1 MKKPRIIGLTGGIGM
16 GKSTA
21 AALLKNMGLPVY
33 NADHAVHALLR
44 RGGKAVK
51 PVAKI
56 FPESLKRGAIDRKIL
71 AKTVFH
77 EPKRLKKLEAILHP
91 LVRQEE
97 KKFIA
102 QAVKK
107 KNPAVVLEIP
117 LMFETGAQKR
127 CDFVMCVTAPLALQ
141 KQRVLERK
149 SMTLERFKAIV
160 KLQMPNAEKLKRADY
175 VVRTGKSVEDTQKQ
189 LLRILSDQK
198 LI

>member
-21 AALLKNMGLPVY
+21 AAILKNMGLPVY

-44 RGGKAVK
+44 KSGGAVK
-51 PVAKI
+51 PVAQL

-71 AKTVFH
+71 AKTIFH
-77 EPKRLKKLEAILHP
+77 EPQKLKKLEAILHP

-107 KNPAVVLEIP
+107 KNLAVVLEIP
-117 LMFETGAQKR
+117 LMFETGAHRR
-127 CDFVMCVTAPLALQ
+127 CDFVICVTAPLALQ
-141 KQRVLERK
+141 KRRVLERMH
-149 SMTLERFKAIV
+149 MTLERFKAIV
-160 KLQMPNAEKLKRADY
+160 KLQMPNTEKLKRADY
-175 VVRTGKSVEDTQKQ
+175 VVRTGKSVEDTKKQ
-189 LLRILSDQK
+189 LILILSDQK
-198 LI
+198 LV